1 MFPTIPFIN
10 IYSFKFVTRQ
20 PVFSLSVEVEG
31 EGKGRA
37 ESNNLLKILNKK
49 FPNEIPGV
57 VIL

>member
-31 EGKGRA
+31 EGKGRIKQ
-37 ESNNLLKILNKK
+37 ST
-49 FPNEIPGV
+49 
-57 VIL
+57 